1 MNSYRKYVR
10 DNLDNI
16 KRDIKRLVDIKSVGD
31 APVDGAPYGEG
42 VRRVQL
48 EAMRMCREMG
58 FEVTDCEGR
67 VAYAHYGDPDRFIGI
82 IAHMDVVPAGDGWD
96 SDPFCCTE
104 RDGYLVGRGTLDD
117 KAPFVL
123 AAWAAKYLIDNNV
136 KLGYGVR
143 LIIGLDE
150 ETGMSDVEYYK
161 RHCKAPVFTFTPDS
175 NFPVGHGEK
184 GIFEGKLV
192 SGPVSGVVKQMHGGL
207 ASNVVPDAASAL
219 VDGGVRDRLKES
231 ENITLSDEGG
241 DVRVSARGRAAHAGF
256 PEGSLNAN
264 YVLIK
269 YLRDMDVLSGSERA
283 AADFIIKAMS
293 SYDGAPLGI
302 ACDDGLFTPLTV
314 IGGML
319 DLEDGRFVLDIN
331 SRYPTAITPEEL
343 ESRLKK
349 ACGDAGFTLR
359 VEANSGPFYLSPD
372 LPAVQIMN
380 NIYNEVTGKNDKPYV
395 MSGGT
400 YARHLD
406 NAVSYGIEFPG
417 DVFPE
422 WVGGVHMKNEA
433 LSIERA
439 AESCEIFIRTLI
451 KLQEVSF

>member
-1 MNSYRKYVR
+1 MNGYERYIR
-10 DNLDNI
+10 DNLENI
-16 KRDIKRLVDIKSVGD
+16 KRDIKRLVDIKSVQA
-31 APVDGAPYGEG
+31 APADGAPYGEG

-58 FEVTDCEGR
+58 FEVTDCDGR
-67 VAYAHYGDPDRFIGI
+67 IAYAHYGDPDRFIGI
-82 IAHMDVVPAGDGWD
+82 IAHTDVVPAGDGWD

-117 KAPFVL
+117 KGPFVL
-123 AAWAAKYLIDNNV
+123 AAWAVKYLIDNGV

-161 RHCKAPVFTFTPDS
+161 QHCAMPVFTFTPDS
-175 NFPVGHGEK
+175 NFSVGHGEK
-184 GIFEGKLV
+184 GIFEGRLV
-192 SGPVSGVVKQMHGGL
+192 SKPVSGVIKQLHGGL
-207 ASNVVPDAASAL
+207 ASNVVPDSASAL
-219 VDGGVRDRLKES
+219 IDGRVRERLKECK
-231 ENITLSDEGG
+231 NIALADEGG
-241 DVRVSARGRAAHAGF
+241 DVRVTASGKAAHAGF
-256 PEGSLNAN
+256 PDGSLNAN
-264 YVLIK
+264 YVLIC
-269 YLRDMDVLSGSERA
+269 YLRDMGVLSESESEA
-283 AADFIIKAMS
+283 AEFIIKAMS

-302 ACDDGLFTPLTV
+302 ACDDGLFTPLTI

-319 DLEDGRFVLDIN
+319 DLEDGRLVLNVN
-331 SRYPTAITPEEL
+331 SRYPTAIAPKEL
-343 ESRLKK
+343 EEKLKA
-349 ACGDAGFTLR
+349 ACAVSGFELE
-359 VEANSGPFYLSPD
+359 VVMNSGPFYISPE
-372 LPAVQIMN
+372 LPAVRIMN
-380 NIYNEVTGKNDKPYV
+380 DIYNEVTGQDEKPYV

-439 AESCEIFIRTLI
+439 VEACEIFIRTLI